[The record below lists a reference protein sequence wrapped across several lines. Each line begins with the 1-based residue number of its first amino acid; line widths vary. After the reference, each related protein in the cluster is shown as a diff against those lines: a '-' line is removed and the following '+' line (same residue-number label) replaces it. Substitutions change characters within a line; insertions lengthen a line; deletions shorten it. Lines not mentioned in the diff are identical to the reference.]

1 MDNSELTGDGKGYRS
16 SMGSRGHGAA
26 LERHIARFQLQ
37 PWRRDKGSAE
47 LAEAD
52 TMLLSGAIHP
62 CASSELGALV
72 CESTQRKFD
81 ALESELAVCPK
92 VGG

>member
-1 MDNSELTGDGKGYRS
+1 
-16 SMGSRGHGAA
+16 
-26 LERHIARFQLQ
+26 
-37 PWRRDKGSAE
+37 
-47 LAEAD
+47 
-52 TMLLSGAIHP
+52 MLLSGAIHP

-81 ALESELAVCPK
+81 DLESELAVCPK